1 MDDEGRSKPP
11 SSEELLRLARV
22 GLARGID
29 PAPDEAPRSAAAAA
43 MGPDPA
49 DGRAEQSGAI
59 AGDRVVE
66 EAQQQALPATRRAG
80 RPSKIRCTHC
90 TDDVPVG
97 AARCP
102 NCGNDP
108 RVRLR
113 DRPAPPPPPRAPT
126 QNGRRGRAGLI
137 GAVAV
142 AVAVS
147 SAIFLFNGG
156 GDSEPASEVFL
167 AVVDESLFEAGVG
180 DEARGCV
187 GGVLTSG
194 GRLEQLDLLAES
206 DIDTALLDSL
216 QQFNQGVIGTADLPV
231 PLGDALEGYAVAL
244 QQCLSESEI
253 ASALSVGAAD
263 NAPQTFGDSDPLDQL
278 WRDCEEEDFVGCDIL
293 NLASPVGT
301 DYEVFGRTC
310 GQRGLPAEGS
320 CVVQYLGFPDLET
333 LSAGCGVGDY
343 GSCDIL
349 YFFTPV
355 GSEEER
361 YGATCGDRRAFDETL
376 RCVYEFG
383 VGSARGP

>member
-1 MDDEGRSKPP
+1 MDNDQRSKPP
-11 SSEELLRLARV
+11 SSDELLRQARE
-22 GLARGID
+22 GLTGGID
-29 PAPDEAPRSAAAAA
+29 PEAAEAPGSADPVVGEPDAADHA
-43 MGPDPA
+43 GQPA
-49 DGRAEQSGAI
+49 AI
-59 AGDRVVE
+59 ADDPVVE
-66 EAQQQALPATRRAG
+66 EAQQQAPAAP
-80 RPSKIRCTHC
+80 RPARGPSTIPCVHC
-90 TDDVPVG
+90 TDDGPAG

-102 NCGNDP
+102 TCGNDP
-108 RVRLR
+108 GVKLR
-113 DRPAPPPPPRAPT
+113 DRPAPPAPPRTRAPD
-126 QNGRRGRAGLI
+126 RRTGRAGLI
-137 GAVAV
+137 GAAAV

-147 SAIFLFNGG
+147 GAIFLLNGG

-167 AVVDESLFEAGVG
+167 AVVDESLSEAGVG

-187 GGVLTSG
+187 GGTLIAG
-194 GRLEQLDLLAES
+194 GHLEQLDALAEG
-206 DIDTALLDSL
+206 DIDSALFESL

-231 PLGDALEGYAVAL
+231 PLGSALEGYAAAL
-244 QQCLSESEI
+244 QQCLNESEI

-278 WRDCEEEDFVGCDIL
+278 WRDCEAEDFVGCDIL

-301 DYEVFGRTC
+301 DYEAFGQTC
-310 GQRGLPAEGS
+310 GQRGIPAEGS
-320 CVVQYLGFPDLET
+320 CVLQYVGFPDLET
-333 LSAGCGVGDY
+333 LSAGCAAGDH

-361 YGATCGDRRAFDETL
+361 YGATCGNRRPFDETL